1 MFNIGFV
8 ELIVVLLVAF
18 LVVGP
23 RDLPRVA
30 RWIARQVK
38 AIRRLIFEIKRESG
52 WDDIAAEFKETQ
64 ADITDTLRDADISAD
79 LKDAVHAVKQG
90 VDSAKKDI
98 EEKEAV

>member
-8 ELIVVLLVAF
+8 ELIVVLLEAF

-23 RDLPRVA
+23 KDLPRVA

-38 AIRRLIFEIKRESG
+38 AIRRLILEIKRESG

-79 LKDAVHAVKQG
+79 LKTAVHAVKQG

-98 EEKEAV
+98 KEKDAV